1 MPLLLRNWYLQHT
14 RRRRQ
19 LWNFLEAPFNEVIY
33 VLGGSSIWTCRISNI
48 CYCILQAGGV
58 EKSKQKFEIRILTC
72 PNRWATKDIK
82 IRCKSHFYFFWC
94 VGNIN
99 SVIIGASHCSQHL
112 YQIPYSSPDFHRNIE
127 RNNWKNEIIT
137 FYIFTQ
143 IRTGVTNLMKC
154 WLLWDVPII
163 TELIFATHQLKKTIM
178 KLSWDFLQRG
188 KRPSLYYLGV
198 GGWSRKW
205 QFSLI
210 LCSEN
215 VLT

>member
-1 MPLLLRNWYLQHT
+1 MTSASHS
-14 RRRRQ
+14 
-19 LWNFLEAPFNEVIY
+19 FGHVE
-33 VLGGSSIWTCRISNI
+33 CRIFVVFCRQVQLKNQNK
-48 CYCILQAGGV
+48 Y
-58 EKSKQKFEIRILTC
+58 SKC

-99 SVIIGASHCSQHL
+99 SVIIGGSHCSQHL

-154 WLLWDVPII
+154 WLLWDVLII
-163 TELIFATHQLKKTIM
+163 TALIFVTHQLKKTIM

-188 KRPSLYYLGV
+188 NER
-198 GGWSRKW
+198 
-205 QFSLI
+205 
-210 LCSEN
+210 
-215 VLT
+215 